1 MDREKIV
8 EDVTLAEQS
17 LVEFESELVDVD
29 PGRIGAEARRLDRD
43 QTLTERM
50 HLPRSTRRRLGALGL
65 VYLLGLVFMTATLGP
80 STEAVLLPL
89 VPTVVA
95 LAFTFE
101 LMDSAAG
108 MGFGTALAPVLFLLG
123 YTPLQVTPVLLISE
137 AITGVIS
144 GGVHHEL
151 KNASFSFR
159 PLNDAT
165 RMMLLMGGVG
175 AAASVVSIVLTY
187 FALTLPDAYI
197 ETYVAVLVLVMGVI
211 GLVRARLVTTID
223 YRPHRI
229 LGFAVLAGVNKGI
242 GGGGYGPVVTLG
254 QILSGVYEKS
264 ATAIASLAESIVS
277 VVGVLTFFV
286 ISTQGVEVDLVLL
299 PSVFTAGFLAAVAAP
314 YLVRVVPNRVW
325 RYVIPLYAFTIGILG
340 LTFGLGV

>member
-1 MDREKIV
+1 MDGERIIEDVGVAEQRIV
-8 EDVTLAEQS
+8 ELET
-17 LVEFESELVDVD
+17 ELVDVD
-29 PGRIGAEARRLDRD
+29 PARIGAEAQRLDRA
-43 QTLTERM
+43 QTPTERM
-50 HLPRSTRRRLGALGL
+50 RLPRSTVRRLGYLGA
-65 VYLLGLVFMTATLGP
+65 VYLAGLASMTLLLGP

-89 VPTVVA
+89 VPTVIA

-123 YTPLQVTPVLLISE
+123 YDPLQVTPVLLVSE
-137 AITGVIS
+137 AVTGLIS

-151 KNASFSFR
+151 KNTSFSFR

-165 RMMLLMGGVG
+165 RMMLLLGGVG
-175 AAASVVSIVLTY
+175 SVASIVSIVLTY
-187 FALTLPDAYI
+187 FALTLPDVYI
-197 ETYVAVLVLVMGVI
+197 ETYVAVLVLVMGAI
-211 GLVRARLVTTID
+211 GLLRARRVTTIE
-223 YRPHRI
+223 YRPRRI
-229 LGFAVLAGVNKGI
+229 VGFAVIAGLNKGI

-277 VVGVLTFFV
+277 VVGVLTFV
-286 ISTQGVEVDLVLL
+286 ALSTQGVAVDLVLL

-325 RYVIPLYAFTIGILG
+325 RYVIPLYAFVIGLLG
-340 LTFGLGV
+340 LTFGLRV